1 MTPDRNEAILKR
13 LPQLIL
19 ALPTQASALGPAI
32 LFRLLGECRKNLNEA
47 TLLLQEV
54 QQEHSALES
63 LLSGEEATFELKHD
77 DLLATDLAVKG
88 LPNIADREA
97 AIRVI
102 LRDDR
107 SSIAD
112 LKKRAKS
119 LAALEKV
126 VKLTYTELKAT
137 MSDIRKQQ
145 EIAHDEIK
153 LKTFFGN
160 EATQADEPE
169 TSVLDD
175 LGKQFE
181 EEDSQ
186 AGV

>member
-1 MTPDRNEAILKR
+1 M
-13 LPQLIL
+13 
-19 ALPTQASALGPAI
+19 
-32 LFRLLGECRKNLNEA
+32 NEA

-54 QQEHSALES
+54 QTEHSAFDS
-63 LLSGEEATFELKHD
+63 LLNGAEATFELKHD
-77 DLLATDLAVKG
+77 NLLASDPAIKG

-102 LRDDR
+102 LREDR
-107 SSIAD
+107 SATAD
-112 LKKRAKS
+112 LKNSTKS

-153 LKTFFGN
+153 LKTFYGS
-160 EATQADEPE
+160 ETTQVDEPE
-169 TSVLDD
+169 SSVLDD
-175 LGKQFE
+175 LDKQFAD
-181 EEDSQ
+181 EDRG